1 MSQQPADR
9 LLPLLFPENAA
20 PGRSVWAVL
29 DAARDEQIFPG
40 LRLSG
45 LDYLCL
51 YSGQLPPE
59 LQTTAPYLLELPPTS
74 QRTRDL
80 LNRAWGNAWGI
91 FLSVNDPS
99 NLRHH
104 LRQFL
109 RVQDETGRK
118 LIFRYYDPRV
128 LRVFL
133 PTCDMAQL
141 HTLFGPIR
149 NYWAEG
155 SNGEHL
161 MEYCLKKNGLG
172 QQEYAF
178 KNFPEPL
185 LDNAIPHPQLQAE
198 SPVPPC

>member
-1 MSQQPADR
+1 MTQQSADR

-29 DAARDEQIFPG
+29 DAARDEQIFPW
-40 LRLSG
+40 LRFSG

-51 YSGQLPPE
+51 YSGKLPPE
-59 LQTTAPYLLELPPTS
+59 LQAAAPYLLELPPAS
-74 QRTRDL
+74 KATRDL

-91 FLSVNDPS
+91 FLSVHDPA

-109 RVQDETGRK
+109 RVQDEAGRK

-133 PTCDMAQL
+133 PTCDINQL
-141 HTLFGPIR
+141 QSFFGSIGS
-149 NYWAEG
+149 YWAEG
-155 SNGEHL
+155 AKGEYL
-161 MEYCLKKNGLG
+161 MEYFLRRTGLA
-172 QQEYAF
+172 QQEYPL
-178 KNFPEPL
+178 NEFPEPL
-185 LDNAIPHPQLQAE
+185 LGDPMLPARLHAE
-198 SPVPPC
+198 SPTPPC